1 MYDPFCSCAS
11 LLVLKGQGPFNLLWC
26 SLLHHLGRET
36 KARGCSL
43 LKKMPR
49 APVSSLLKLILGGF
63 GLVLQEDVPRDAVHR
78 VAAGEVH
85 SQSLPRRLQ
94 QGEKDFGAR
103 LCGCKGSEDVTAC
116 SCPVRE
122 QRKGAHLFKRRGC
135 KIYCVSW
142 SVEWEFN

>member
-1 MYDPFCSCAS
+1 
-11 LLVLKGQGPFNLLWC
+11 
-26 SLLHHLGRET
+26 
-36 KARGCSL
+36 
-43 LKKMPR
+43 MPR

-78 VAAGEVH
+78 VAAGEVQ

-94 QGEKDFGAR
+94 QGERDFGAR
-103 LCGCKGSEDVTAC
+103 LCGCEGSEDVTAC

-122 QRKGAHLFKRRGC
+122 QRKRAHLFKRRGC